1 MAKNIKVLVNTGN
14 EETNKTFDVASG
26 SGKAGK
32 PTTIKAVKGARYHL
46 EDPAAKNV
54 GPENIR
60 SKRVGK
66 NLHVMLDGSKDADL
80 IIEDY
85 YDDAMLTE
93 NNRGLYGR
101 AEDGKLYEYI
111 PEDPTASGLPIN
123 LADGGKPVSQV
134 LGGGQVGEEFA
145 LSGLILAAA
154 GGGFGALTAGAAAV
168 GAAALAGGGG
178 GGGGGG
184 AAAVTDPAATALTS
198 IKTAAENNT
207 ATSGNLAASVFTTAG
222 VTGVDANN
230 LAAIQSAL
238 DSAAVNGAAADT
250 KAEVQAI
257 VDAYNAIK
265 ANADTASTTNATQA
279 QYAAVGVTGIDNAAK
294 TNLLG
299 DVVDTKAFADV
310 DTVGE
315 LQTLATAAAAVI
327 SGATAGGTVPSKAQL
342 EALGITG
349 VTDANLSA
357 IQAAI
362 AATPDDGTGVDTLT
376 ELQAVANT
384 GATNAANAAAA
395 LSTIAAAAQANNAT
409 DANVAASVF
418 ATAGVTGVDASNVA
432 AIQSALNSAAVVG
445 TSAAHWPKCK
455 PSSTRTKS
463 SKTTPTQ
470 LAPPTPPPRNTPLW
484 V

>member
-14 EETNKTFDVASG
+14 EETNKSFDVTAG

-66 NLHVMLDGSKDADL
+66 NLHVMLDGSSEADL
-80 IIEDY
+80 IIEGY

-123 LADGGKPVSQV
+123 LAEGGKPVSQV
-134 LGGGQVGEEFA
+134 LGGGQVGEDFA
-145 LSGLILAAA
+145 LSGVLLAAA
-154 GGGFGALTAGAAAV
+154 GGGFSALTAGAAAV
-168 GAAALAGGGG
+168 GAAAVAGG

-184 AAAVTDPAATALTS
+184 AAAVTDPAATALAS
-198 IKTAAENNT
+198 IKAAAENNT
-207 ATSGNLAASVFTTAG
+207 ATSGNLAASVFTAAG
-222 VTGVDANN
+222 ITGVDANN

-257 VDAYNAIK
+257 VDAYKAIK
-265 ANADTASTTNATQA
+265 DNADTAATTNATQA

-310 DTVGE
+310 DTVPE

-327 SGATAGGTVPSKAQL
+327 TGAAAGTQPTKAQL

-349 VTDANLSA
+349 VTDANLVAVQES
-357 IQAAI
+357 I
-362 AATPDDGTGVDTLT
+362 ARTADDGIGVDTLA
-376 ELQAVANT
+376 ELQAVVT
-384 GATNAANAAAA
+384 IGADAAAA
-395 LSTIAAAAQANNAT
+395 AAAAPVLE
-409 DANVAASVF
+409 DAVPAAPAAAAAGPVAAGP
-418 ATAGVTGVDASNVA
+418 APRR
-432 AIQSALNSAAVVG
+432 
-445 TSAAHWPKCK
+445 TSSW
-455 PSSTRTKS
+455 
-463 SKTTPTQ
+463 
-470 LAPPTPPPRNTPLW
+470 
-484 V
+484 